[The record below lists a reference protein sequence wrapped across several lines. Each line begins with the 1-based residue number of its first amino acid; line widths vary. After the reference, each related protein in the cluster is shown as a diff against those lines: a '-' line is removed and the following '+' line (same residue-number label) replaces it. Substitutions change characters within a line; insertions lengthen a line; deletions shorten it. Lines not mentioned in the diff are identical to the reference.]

1 MNEHLLSGKTVW
13 QLARARA
20 LDLTPRLVKHR
31 FHAAE
36 KQFNSLVSLF
46 SRELPRPL
54 YPSHRTFPNLYA
66 LLVYMRELSR
76 PHPVCH
82 LSLLHL
88 PRSYKRDSVIINLG
102 RIQYNIVRVEYRS
115 INSRL
120 VYRARQIETGREY
133 QGEVKDN
140 FEEHETNPRGS
151 IEYLMSIAIET
162 EMVQICSKEKRE
174 SICGPWYRVFFSVCV
189 RARD

>member
-1 MNEHLLSGKTVW
+1 MRLKSNLIPSFLYSRGNYS
-13 QLARARA
+13 ARFTPHIGRF
-20 LDLTPRLVKHR
+20 LTFMH
-31 FHAAE
+31 
-36 KQFNSLVSLF
+36 
-46 SRELPRPL
+46 
-54 YPSHRTFPNLYA
+54 

-76 PHPVCH
+76 PRPVCH

-88 PRSYKRDSVIINLG
+88 PRSYKRDLVIINLG

-140 FEEHETNPRGS
+140 FEEHGTNPRGS

-162 EMVQICSKEKRE
+162 EMVQIRSKEERE
-174 SICGPWYRVFFSVCV
+174 SICGPWYRGFFSVCV